1 MLQSELES
9 GIDMSVSEEDYELI
23 NTVYMYYP
31 GIEEKEQ
38 VYTLYKQFGMILF
51 NDLHPRAK
59 RLAELS
65 EKIYRLER
73 EIATLKE
80 GSALRA

>member
-31 GIEEKEQ
+31 GIEDK
-38 VYTLYKQFGMILF
+38 
-51 NDLHPRAK
+51 
-59 RLAELS
+59 
-65 EKIYRLER
+65 
-73 EIATLKE
+73 
-80 GSALRA
+80 